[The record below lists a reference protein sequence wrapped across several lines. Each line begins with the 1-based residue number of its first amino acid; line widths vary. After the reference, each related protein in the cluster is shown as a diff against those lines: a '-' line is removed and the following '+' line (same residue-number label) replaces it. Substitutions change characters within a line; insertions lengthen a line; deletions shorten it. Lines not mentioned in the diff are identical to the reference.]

1 MAYLTYRADVERSL
15 RRSKGPAKKW
25 AKSLI
30 AVHDPFKLLFPTFNL
45 VALVFWTGIKICF
58 FTIRKILNR

>member
-15 RRSKGPAKKW
+15 RRPKGLAKKW

-30 AVHDPFKLLFPTFNL
+30 AVRDPFKLLLPTFNL

-58 FTIRKILNR
+58 FSIRKMLNR